1 MQLTKY
7 SDYGLRVLM
16 YVSLK
21 TDGLSTIREISEA
34 YNISENHL
42 MKLIHHLGKL
52 GYIHTVRGKN
62 GGIELARNPDSI
74 NIGNLILETETNLN
88 IVECFDPQQNT
99 CPIMGYCRLE
109 IILSEALE
117 AFIQIL
123 KKYTLQD
130 LIERPNNLTRKLLR
144 INQS

>member
-16 YVSLK
+16 YIGLK
-21 TDGLSTIREISEA
+21 SEGLCTIREISEA
-34 YNISENHL
+34 YSISENHL

-62 GGIELARNPDSI
+62 GGIELAKNPDSI
-74 NIGNLILETETNLN
+74 NIGDLVLETETNLN

-99 CPIMGYCRLE
+99 CPIIGVCQLQ
-109 IILSEALE
+109 IILSEALD
-117 AFIQIL
+117 AFILTL
-123 KKYTLQD
+123 KKYTLKD
-130 LIERPNNLTRKLLR
+130 LIDKPNNLTKKLLNIR
-144 INQS
+144 